1 MRCQCGLVVKV
12 VLMSRGFAWLLQI
25 SDIMDLELLDVFL
38 DVTPL
43 VLLALKLEHDIIC
56 INISFCLSHLEC
68 IH

>member
-1 MRCQCGLVVKV
+1 MRRQCGLVAEV

-25 SDIMDLELLDVFL
+25 SNIMDLELLDAFL

-56 INISFCLSHLEC
+56 INICHTYNAFTR
-68 IH
+68 